1 VAGGNFADATLDT
14 ESVESVQARGGE
26 LFDLLLLGLVAKEL
40 SVTET
45 SSATPEEIV
54 CAAHPRNGKISEYH
68 LLCGLF
74 CWLVVPI
81 FFALARYLQTKC
93 KIFELTT
100 QRFKTT
106 SGVF

>member
-54 CAAHPRNGKISEYH
+54 CAAHPRNGKISEYIF
-68 LLCGLF
+68 CAVSFAGSSCLF
-74 CWLVVPI
+74 
-81 FFALARYLQTKC
+81 FSR
-93 KIFELTT
+93 
-100 QRFKTT
+100 
-106 SGVF
+106 